1 MTHRPAPLRDP
12 FLLRGPAAVSFSG
25 GRTSAYMLWRILQ
38 AHGGELPRDVVVIF
52 ANTGKEMPQTLNFV
66 FDCGERWG
74 VPITWVEYVDHDEA
88 AQRWR
93 IVDYA
98 DASRAGEPFAAL
110 IRRKK
115 MLPNVVARFCTAD
128 LKIRSMHRMLKATLG
143 WNEWTEAVGLRAD
156 EMHRVSRIKASN
168 EGKRDVVCPLAT
180 AGITKRDVAAFWERQ
195 NFDLQL
201 PNINGR
207 TPHGNCDLCFLKP
220 LATVR
225 AIMRDIPG
233 SADWSV
239 EQERLTGA
247 RWRKDWP
254 PYGQIAQNVEA
265 SADLFADDPRATDCF
280 CNGDT

>member
-12 FLLRGPAAVSFSG
+12 FLLRKPAIVSFSG
-25 GRTSAYMLWRILQ
+25 GRTSAYMLWRIIQ
-38 AHGGELPRDVVVIF
+38 AYGGELPDDVLVIF
-52 ANTGKEMPQTLNFV
+52 ANTGKEMQQTLDFV
-66 FDCGERWG
+66 RDCGERWG
-74 VPITWVEYVDHDEA
+74 VAITWVEYADHDEV

-93 IVDYA
+93 VTDYA

-115 MLPNVVARFCTAD
+115 MPPNVVARFCTAD

-143 WNEWTEAVGLRAD
+143 WDEWTEAVGLRAD
-156 EMHRVSRIKASN
+156 EMHRVVRIKASN
-168 EGKRDVVCPLAT
+168 EGKRDVACPLAD
-180 AGITKRDVAAFWERQ
+180 AGITKRDVADFWSRQ

-220 LATVR
+220 LTTVR

-233 SADWSV
+233 SADWWV
-239 EQERLTGA
+239 EQERRTGA

-254 PYGQIAQNVEA
+254 PYEQIANNVEA
-265 SADLFADDPRATDCF
+265 SADLFAEDGRATDCF
-280 CNGDT
+280 CNGDS